1 MRRQVLRPTPNVLRS
16 EGEMRLGGQTNPQA
30 DSEPVSRASRA
41 AASFGFL
48 SAVATVGILLAGAAA
63 QGQAR
68 KPTSLVP
75 EDKLE
80 KLDIAR
86 FSRPTEITNKW
97 LPMRPGTRFVYD
109 GTTVEDDGK
118 VVPHQIIINITD
130 LVKTIGDVRTLVSYD
145 LDYTEGEL
153 TEAELAFYAQDD
165 DGNVWRFGEYPEEYD
180 GRKFVKAPAWIHG
193 IQDARAGIMMKA
205 QPRLGTPSYSHG
217 YGPAVNWTDRG
228 QVHSMGQEVLVGTA
242 RYADVLVIKETSIEE
257 EAADAAQLKYYAAG
271 VGNIKV
277 GWMGTGEKTK
287 EILDLTKVEQFDAQ
301 ELAVVRAKALALEKS
316 AYRRSK
322 NVYGRTA
329 PATVAE
335 TARR

>member
-1 MRRQVLRPTPNVLRS
+1 
-16 EGEMRLGGQTNPQA
+16 MRLGALVKAQAAGGAANPVPHT
-30 DSEPVSRASRA
+30 SSWLVST
-41 AASFGFL
+41 
-48 SAVATVGILLAGAAA
+48 AVLVVVLLASSAALA
-63 QGQAR
+63 QAR
-68 KPTSLVP
+68 KPTSFVP

-80 KLDIAR
+80 KLDVTK

-97 LPMRPGTRFVYD
+97 HPMKPGTRFVYD

-130 LVKTIGDVRTLVSYD
+130 LVKTIAGVRTLVSYD

-153 TEAELAFYAQDD
+153 AEAELAFYAQDD

-180 GRKFVKAPAWIHG
+180 GKKFVAAPAWIHG

-205 QPRLGTPSYSHG
+205 EPKLGTPSYAQG

-228 QVHSMGQEVLVGTA
+228 QVHAMGQEVLVGTT
-242 RYADVLVIKETSIEE
+242 RYTDVLVIKETSNE
-257 EAADAAQLKYYAAG
+257 EAAIDAAQLKYYAAG

-277 GWMGTGEKTK
+277 GWMGAGEKSK
-287 EILDLTKVEQFDAQ
+287 ETLDLTKVEQLDAQ
-301 ELAVVRAKALALEKS
+301 ELAAVRAKALALEKS

-329 PATVAE
+329 PAAREEVASK
-335 TARR
+335 

>member
-1 MRRQVLRPTPNVLRS
+1 MLSASRS
-16 EGEMRLGGQTNPQA
+16 EHEADGDPGVRLT
-30 DSEPVSRASRA
+30 RRA
-41 AASFGFL
+41 ACVCGAF
-48 SAVATVGILLAGAAA
+48 AILAAGAGVVSTAAA
-63 QGQAR
+63 QNVAS
-68 KPTSLVP
+68 KPAKLVA

-80 KLDIAR
+80 KLDVTK
-86 FSRPTEITNKW
+86 FGRPTEITNKW
-97 LPMRPGTRFVYD
+97 SPMKPGTRFVYD

-118 VVPHQIIINITD
+118 TVPRRLVVTITD
-130 LVKTIGDVRTLVSYD
+130 LVKTIGGIRTQVSYD

-153 TEAELAFYAQDD
+153 SEAELAFYAQDD
-165 DGNVWRFGEYPEEYD
+165 DGNIWLFGEYPEEYD
-180 GRKFVKAPAWIHG
+180 GKKFVKAPAWLHG

-205 QPRLGTPSYSHG
+205 DPKPGTPSYSQG

-228 QVHSMGQEVLVGTA
+228 QVHAVDQEVVAGTKP
-242 RYADVLVIKETSIEE
+242 YTGVLVIKETSLEE
-257 EAADAAQLKYYAAG
+257 EAADAFQLKYYASG

-287 EILDLTKVEQFDAQ
+287 ETLDLTKVEQLDAQ

-329 PATVAE
+329 PATVGQITGRSLSDKPRE
-335 TARR
+335 D

>member
-1 MRRQVLRPTPNVLRS
+1 
-16 EGEMRLGGQTNPQA
+16 MRLGGQSNL
-30 DSEPVSRASRA
+30 RAYSGGLSSASGA
-41 AASFGFL
+41 AASLGFL
-48 SAVATVGILLAGAAA
+48 SAIALVSILFAGAAA
-63 QGQAR
+63 QDQGR
-68 KPTSLVP
+68 KPARLVP

-80 KLDIAR
+80 KLDTAT

-97 LPMRPGTRFVYD
+97 LPMKPGTRFVYD

-130 LVKTIGDVRTLVSYD
+130 LVKNIAGVRTLVSYD

-153 TEAELAFYAQDD
+153 SEAELAFYAQDD

-180 GRKFVKAPAWIHG
+180 GKKFVKAPAWIHG

-205 QPRLGTPSYSHG
+205 RPQPGTPSYSHG

-228 QVHSMGQEVLVGTA
+228 QVHAMGQEVSAGTK
-242 RYADVLVIKETSIEE
+242 RYADVLVIKETSNEE

-277 GWMGTGEKTK
+277 GWLGTGEKTK
-287 EILDLTKVEQFDAQ
+287 ETLDLTKVEQLDAQ
-301 ELAVVRAKALALEKS
+301 ELAAVRAKALALEKS

-329 PATVAE
+329 PATVEEA
-335 TARR
+335 TRR

>member
-1 MRRQVLRPTPNVLRS
+1 MRFW
-16 EGEMRLGGQTNPQA
+16 GQTIRGA
-30 DSEPVSRASRA
+30 CSAIARLASRA
-41 AASFGFL
+41 VAFVGAL
-48 SAVATVGILLAGAAA
+48 PAVALVGILLAAGAA

-68 KPTSLVP
+68 NPASFVP

-80 KLDIAR
+80 KLDVTR

-97 LPMRPGTRFVYD
+97 LSMKPGTRFVYD

-130 LVKTIGDVRTLVSYD
+130 LVKTIAGVRTLVSYD
-145 LDYTEGEL
+145 LDYSEGEL
-153 TEAELAFYAQDD
+153 AEAELAFYAQDD
-165 DGNVWRFGEYPEEYD
+165 DGNVWQFGEYPEEYD

-205 QPRLGTPSYSHG
+205 EPRLGTPSYAQG

-228 QVHSMGQEVLVGTA
+228 QVHAMGQEVLVGTT
-242 RYADVLVIKETSIEE
+242 RYTDVLVIKETSNE
-257 EAADAAQLKYYAAG
+257 EAAIDAAQLKYYAAG

-287 EILDLTKVEQFDAQ
+287 EMLDLTRVEQLDAQ
-301 ELAVVRAKALALEKS
+301 AMAGVRAKALALEKS

-329 PATVAE
+329 PAAVEE
-335 TARR
+335 TASK

>member
-1 MRRQVLRPTPNVLRS
+1 
-16 EGEMRLGGQTNPQA
+16 MRLWGQIWQEACGDMARLTF
-30 DSEPVSRASRA
+30 RA
-41 AASFGFL
+41 AAAFGAL
-48 SAVATVGILLAGAAA
+48 ITAGVVGSLLVTGAA
-63 QGQAR
+63 QSQSR
-68 KPTSLVP
+68 NSPSLVP

-80 KLDIAR
+80 KLNAIR

-97 LPMRPGTRFVYD
+97 LPMKPGTRFVYD

-118 VVPHQIIINITD
+118 VVSHQIVINITD
-130 LVKTIGDVRTLVSYD
+130 VVKTIAGVRTLVSYD

-153 TEAELAFYAQDD
+153 SEAELAFYAQDD

-180 GRKFVKAPAWIHG
+180 GKKFVKAPAWIHG
-193 IQDARAGIMMKA
+193 IQDARAGMMMKA

-228 QVHSMGQEVLVGTA
+228 QVHAMGQEVTAGTK

-257 EAADAAQLKYYAAG
+257 EAVDAAQLKYYAAG

-287 EILDLTKVEQFDAQ
+287 EVLDLSKVEQLEAQ
-301 ELAVVRAKALALEKS
+301 EMAAVRAKAL
-316 AYRRSK
+316 
-322 NVYGRTA
+322 
-329 PATVAE
+329 
-335 TARR
+335 